1 MDSRIR
7 TYQVAADYI
16 RQQTGGYAPLVGI
29 VLGSGL
35 GRLAESIEQPVV
47 IP

>member
-16 RQQTGGYAPLVGI
+16 RQQI
-29 VLGSGL
+29 GL
-35 GRLAESIEQPVV
+35 GHDVRYLLTEPVYTYLQEMHFYETK
-47 IP
+47 